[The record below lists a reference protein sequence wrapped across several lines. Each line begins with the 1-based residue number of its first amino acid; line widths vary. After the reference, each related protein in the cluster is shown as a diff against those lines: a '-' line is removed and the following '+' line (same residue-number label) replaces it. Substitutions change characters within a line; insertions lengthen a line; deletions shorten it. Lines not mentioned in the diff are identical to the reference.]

1 MTVLL
6 TVGKRPSAY
15 DDHIHTVCKKEKVIV
30 KWEIIDALCKEIN
43 SGNTNKYI
51 EQVTCSQSLYLSQR
65 FGGGGDGGTGN
76 EGGHWLRSLTPFGE
90 GFPLNS
96 FFILCCKF
104 FLWKSLI

>member
-30 KWEIIDALCKEIN
+30 KWEIIDSLCKEIN

-65 FGGGGDGGTGN
+65 FG
-76 EGGHWLRSLTPFGE
+76 W
-90 GFPLNS
+90 
-96 FFILCCKF
+96 
-104 FLWKSLI
+104 